1 MQGACSSC
9 ADVCD
14 SQPPT
19 VAGSCPEDIVGIS
32 DVATRFL
39 YKTAGTKK
47 KAKNLLKQQIYLNNC

>member
-32 DVATRFL
+32 DVAIRFL
-39 YKTAGTKK
+39 YKTASTKNAETADLPK
-47 KAKNLLKQQIYLNNC
+47 